1 MESSC
6 AGAEGDEGQTGE
18 RTILEKTGHHADRAL
33 SVARTYPTMAHI
45 FVALFLI
52 LFGLNMLAGLSLPLW
67 LLGALA
73 VIAGVLLLIE
83 RFGGKIGR

>member
-1 MESSC
+1 
-6 AGAEGDEGQTGE
+6 
-18 RTILEKTGHHADRAL
+18 
-33 SVARTYPTMAHI
+33 MAHI
-45 FVALFLI
+45 FVALFLV